1 MAKPNGK
8 LDRKPVSLESRRR
21 MSRAKLSIK
30 QQRFVQQYA
39 HLGNA
44 AEAARKAGYKP
55 KAAKEMGYEN
65 LTKPHVK
72 AAVDQELARIAMEVT
87 PDRVRRRLDT
97 ISHNA
102 EAAGQFGP
110 AVRAEELLGKSIGM
124 WIDQSLRLSGAI
136 NDSHIAALLEV
147 ARRRQAEPVDLK
159 DDETDT

>member
-1 MAKPNGK
+1 MA
-8 LDRKPVSLESRRR
+8 KPVSLLTRQRQ
-21 MSRAKLSIK
+21 SRARLSLK
-30 QQRFVQQYA
+30 QMRFVKEYA

-72 AAVDQELARIAMEVT
+72 AAVGQELARIAMEVT
-87 PDRVRRRLDT
+87 PERVQRRLDT

-110 AVRAEELLGKSIGM
+110 AVRAEELIGRSLGLFV
-124 WIDQSLRLSGAI
+124 DRSLQLQGVLKDEHVQAV
-136 NDSHIAALLEV
+136 LEM
-147 ARRRQAEPVDLK
+147 ARRRQAEPIDLE
-159 DDETDT
+159 DDA